1 MPLLRLGCGQY
12 SGQAYSENDQGDRST
27 SKENA
32 SRCRYARLRRGAPL
46 PRPDQSF
53 ARRRGP
59 RRGRASG
66 PVRHR
71 AAAAWRDG
79 TRHEPATHD
88 TPSGMEAATETR
100 PYDQRTIVAWC
111 RQAWTMKHKRL
122 FLRFWPRGRPMDQYV
137 RARSL
142 GRYPGGQTGAAPCP
156 PSMRQSTACSPK
168 IWCSLAG
175 RVRPLPDARDRIAS
189 VRRSKTKFADLTCV
203 YCHERAEPYCR
214 RSNASVRP
222 REQKGHLSVGDP
234 STPKEERA
242 LPRQGPLL
250 LEPQPASRAVDSKS
264 AMRSR
269 HTSSTMLARS
279 ATRSPSQASSWAVML

>member
-1 MPLLRLGCGQY
+1 MKEPLHRVAGRHILQREEDTIEIAAPARRFSPADATGQHFVSCATNAGEMPLLRLGCGQY

-53 ARRRGP
+53 ARRRCP

-66 PVRHR
+66 PVGHR
-71 AAAAWRDG
+71 TAAARRDG
-79 TRHEPATHD
+79 ARHEPATHD
-88 TPSGMEAATETR
+88 AASGMETATETR

-142 GRYPGGQTGAAPCP
+142 GR
-156 PSMRQSTACSPK
+156 
-168 IWCSLAG
+168 
-175 RVRPLPDARDRIAS
+175 
-189 VRRSKTKFADLTCV
+189 
-203 YCHERAEPYCR
+203 
-214 RSNASVRP
+214 
-222 REQKGHLSVGDP
+222 
-234 STPKEERA
+234 
-242 LPRQGPLL
+242 
-250 LEPQPASRAVDSKS
+250 
-264 AMRSR
+264 
-269 HTSSTMLARS
+269 
-279 ATRSPSQASSWAVML
+279 